1 MIISTNITRNKKP
14 AQPAYQMVDPEPAVQ
29 NEPKVDS
36 EVVLGDDED
45 NTQEPAPVAPVENQE
60 PDTEPVSST
69 EEIEQTNTSEV
80 EEGATETTPDQ
91 EQPSESEPQPVQE
104 PEQPQEEHVE
114 ETPKKKASSKKK

>member
-14 AQPAYQMVDPEPAVQ
+14 AQAAYQMVDPEPAVQ

-45 NTQEPAPVAPVENQE
+45 NTQEPAPATLVEDKEPAPAQ
-60 PDTEPVSST
+60 ST
-69 EEIEQTNTSEV
+69 EEIKQTNTSEE
-80 EEGATETTPDQ
+80 EEGKTETTPDQ
-91 EQPSESEPQPVQE
+91 EQPSVPE
-104 PEQPQEEHVE
+104 PEQSQEEHVE

>member
-14 AQPAYQMVDPEPAVQ
+14 AQAVHQMADPEPAVQ

-91 EQPSESEPQPVQE
+91 EQPSE

>member
-14 AQPAYQMVDPEPAVQ
+14 AQPAYQMIGPEPAVQ

-91 EQPSESEPQPVQE
+91 EQPSEPEPQPIQE

>member
-14 AQPAYQMVDPEPAVQ
+14 VQLAYQMGEPEPTVQ

-45 NTQEPAPVAPVENQE
+45 NTVEPEPVAPVEDQE
-60 PDTEPVSST
+60 PIPST

-80 EEGATETTPDQ
+80 EEGATKTIPDQ
-91 EQPSESEPQPVQE
+91 EQSSEPEPQPVQE